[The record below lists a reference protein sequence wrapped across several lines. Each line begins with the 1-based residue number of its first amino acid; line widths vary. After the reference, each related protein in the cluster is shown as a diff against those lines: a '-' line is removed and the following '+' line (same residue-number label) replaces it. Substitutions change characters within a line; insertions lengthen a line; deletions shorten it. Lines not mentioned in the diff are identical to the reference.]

1 MKMVVR
7 EKFEEELRKLQSSLI
22 ELGNFSSEA
31 LTKSL
36 EALEN
41 KDIELAL
48 KIIEDDDRANMLEEE
63 IDDAAILLIAKQ
75 APVAVDLRRIIV
87 AIKIANE
94 IERIADFAVNIAKST
109 IRIGNEPL
117 VKPIEHIRQ
126 MHKLTLEMLNLS
138 LEAFAEEDLTKAK
151 KVADMDD
158 QVDELYGQTIVDLL
172 KMHQE
177 KPAQTAQITQLSFIC
192 RFLERAAD
200 HTTNIAENVFYLV
213 KGKRYDLNN

>member
-1 MKMVVR
+1 MVVR
-7 EKFEEELRKLQSSLI
+7 EKFEDELRKLQSSLI
-22 ELGNFSSEA
+22 ELGKFSSDA
-31 LTKSL
+31 LTSSL

-48 KIIEDDDRANMLEEE
+48 KIIDDDDKANMMEEE

-138 LEAFAEEDLTKAK
+138 LEAFAEEDLSKAK
-151 KVADMDD
+151 KVAEMDD

-172 KMHQE
+172 KLNQS
-177 KPAQTAQITQLSFIC
+177 KPAYTAQITQLSFIC